1 MTETRKVQE
10 IRGSFY
16 LYLPKSWCD
25 ENQIEKQQEISIE
38 VLENNNLLLTNKK
51 NTHPLIGQISINLD
65 EWEEENTDIFYL
77 IFSSYI
83 SGADKIIITSE
94 KKIKLQLRQQIDKMV
109 RNLIDLEILEEDEY
123 KIVIRTLG
131 QTPEDIKNIFQRM
144 LNNVL
149 YMLDPFSESDA
160 ISNESKED
168 IKKLEKSSEII
179 ISRHKD
185 VKRFASFIERGIHM
199 LLRNR
204 NQLRQLKWS
213 VNDCIFNLMVVK
225 YAEAIAG
232 HGSKIAELIPEI
244 ELNGYNNI
252 KELACGA
259 YNIFKDS
266 IIVYQYGNMMEAYK
280 IFNNHTDIDKLDN
293 LKSELSTASNLM
305 VYHLKRII
313 SYSRRIAELA
323 VHKYISK
330 TVASSRTEAL
340 QKPKLEEKKES

>member
-1 MTETRKVQE
+1 
-10 IRGSFY
+10 
-16 LYLPKSWCD
+16 
-25 ENQIEKQQEISIE
+25 
-38 VLENNNLLLTNKK
+38 
-51 NTHPLIGQISINLD
+51 
-65 EWEEENTDIFYL
+65 
-77 IFSSYI
+77 
-83 SGADKIIITSE
+83 
-94 KKIKLQLRQQIDKMV
+94 MV
-109 RNLIDLEILEEDEY
+109 RDLIDLEILEEDEY
-123 KIVIRTLG
+123 KIVIKTLG

-149 YMLDPFSESDA
+149 YMLDPFSELETEDKD
-160 ISNESKED
+160 KEENF
-168 IKKLEKSSEII
+168 KKLGNSSEII

-232 HGSKIAELIPEI
+232 HSSKIAELIPEI
-244 ELNGYNNI
+244 EFDSYKNI

-259 YNIFKDS
+259 YNVFKDS
-266 IIVYQYGNMMEAYK
+266 IIVYQYGNMMDAYK
-280 IFNNHTDIDKLDN
+280 IFNNHTDIDELDN

-340 QKPKLEEKKES
+340 QKPKLEEIKEN